1 MGNKQSHLQVV
12 MSKLTWTVSIYKS
25 EIIRARIV
33 GHEVVLIDRLLRCS
47 DRHEVYKPYKILS
60 FAGHRYFVV
69 FKHLNVSNFQLA
81 QSSTI
86 GISVKCS

>member
-12 MSKLTWTVSIYKS
+12 MSKLTWTVSICGS
-25 EIIRARIV
+25 EISARIV